1 MLYQRKRKQ
10 RTVYTQCLY
19 TVIWGKYN
27 DPERLYSVSN
37 TRRYCG
43 ETPILYLYRKSSR
56 STPREWLLMTRH
68 VMDINLAYTITK
80 RKIYT
85 TVEFSGLS
93 FRDTQRVWV
102 FESEFSR
109 HPRVWAFGSEFSRH
123 PRVWVFRVW
132 GLGFRGLS
140 FRDTRRLFAD
150 VNNKRDEIWVFAAT
164 LISRPTSKIPFQ
176 GVSLINFPIPCD
188 LQQLSSLL
196 KPTVERKRRNLNE
209 NRRRRTVQNVCLV
222 TRQSINEG
230 SLDTR
235 TWKRLLSRVLISC
248 FSRPME
254 AIDRRKT
261 CR

>member
-1 MLYQRKRKQ
+1 MSYRNRPRMLIKSLCYIKENVNKEPFIHS
-10 RTVYTQCLY
+10 VYTQLY
-19 TVIWGKYN
+19 EGSITTPKGCIQFH
-27 DPERLYSVSN
+27 N

-43 ETPILYLYRKSSR
+43 ETPILYLYRKPSR
-56 STPREWLLMTRH
+56 NTPREWLLMTRH

-140 FRDTRRLFAD
+140 FRDTRSP
-150 VNNKRDEIWVFAAT
+150 
-164 LISRPTSKIPFQ
+164 ISYKYVKVIP
-176 GVSLINFPIPCD
+176 
-188 LQQLSSLL
+188 L
-196 KPTVERKRRNLNE
+196 K
-209 NRRRRTVQNVCLV
+209 
-222 TRQSINEG
+222 
-230 SLDTR
+230 
-235 TWKRLLSRVLISC
+235 
-248 FSRPME
+248 
-254 AIDRRKT
+254 
-261 CR
+261 